1 MDLLYPRF
9 LKQSDQVCIIDPAN
23 AFTEEGI
30 RNAMQLLEAQKFRV
44 RISED
49 MAFKRGTGKERARR
63 LNQEIENSD
72 NSALLCMWGGYGTLN
87 LLEHINYKALKENR
101 PVFAGFSDITA
112 MHTAIRQKTGLITFH
127 SPALYSPKRPVT
139 AEASN
144 LFMEMIQY
152 PEKWGTLA
160 NLNQEPM
167 QTFRDGVATGKLVGG
182 NLTLIS
188 RLMGTPYELDT
199 TGNLLFLEEIGE
211 RPYRLHG
218 MLYQLKLS
226 GKLDE
231 AAGIILGSFNG
242 CDDEGRNGSGLEA
255 VFSVLKDVK
264 CPVIYNVRA
273 GHICDP
279 LTLPLGAMATIDGN
293 RLIILSKEA

>member
-1 MDLLYPRF
+1 MDILYPKR
-9 LKQSDQVCIIDPAN
+9 LRKGDQVCIIDPAN

-30 RNAMQLLEAQKFRV
+30 RNAVHLLEAHSFRV
-44 RISED
+44 HISED
-49 MAFKRGTGKERARR
+49 MAFKRGTKEERARR
-63 LNQEIENSD
+63 LNNEIENP
-72 NSALLCMWGGYGTLN
+72 NNRALLCMWGGYGTMN
-87 LLEHINYKALKENR
+87 LLDNINYQALRENR

-112 MHTAIRQKTGLITFH
+112 MHTAIRQKTGLVTFH

-139 AEASN
+139 SEAFE

-152 PEKWGTLA
+152 PDMQRVLR
-160 NLNQEPM
+160 NLNHEPM
-167 QTFRDGVATGKLVGG
+167 EIFREGTAMGKLVGG

-199 TGNLLFLEEIGE
+199 KENLLFIEEIGE
-211 RPYRLHG
+211 KPYRLHG

-231 AAGIILGSFNG
+231 SAGIILGSFNG
-242 CDDEGRNGSGLEA
+242 CDEEGRTGSGLEA
-255 VFSVLKDVK
+255 VFSVLEEVK
-264 CPVIYNVRA
+264 VPVLYNARA

-279 LTLPLGAMATIDGN
+279 ITLPLGAVAIIANGKMTIFP
-293 RLIILSKEA
+293 KK